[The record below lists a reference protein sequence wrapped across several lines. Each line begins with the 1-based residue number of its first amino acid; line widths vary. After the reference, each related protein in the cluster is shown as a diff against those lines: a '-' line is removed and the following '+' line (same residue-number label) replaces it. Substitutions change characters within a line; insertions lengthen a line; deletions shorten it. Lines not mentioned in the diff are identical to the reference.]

1 MKMRHRRGQALIYAA
16 ILMLVFIG
24 FAALVIDGAR
34 GYFAA
39 RETQGAADVAAIGG
53 TLALIEKGSSSDA
66 IAGAQLAGNYPAAGY
81 PAETLNVVDAQ
92 PASIDA
98 SNISVG
104 NWGCS
109 PCPSCT
115 PTFQAN
121 VTPYNAVRVTPT
133 FRINNLIPLWQ
144 TVSHPHRNATA
155 AWLTIGTGTS
165 CLPVLLGNCFTC
177 YSDSCSSDS
186 AQIQIINFAS
196 GGTGNTNAT
205 WYYPGY
211 PCGGTCGTTDLA
223 KYVPAVP
230 GCNTSE
236 VKNVPQPAG
245 GQCGS
250 PLNLGSTVY
259 ATHGSITSVC
269 KDFGCLVGN
278 QYLVGVMGRSCGV
291 PTAGTQTVTGFS
303 TVKILGVKC
312 SSSGNTSTIW
322 GDGSGLANDQMKVR
336 AQFIDCS
343 KPENVP
349 LCGSQLT
356 SCCPGCGTGYTV
368 LVE

>member
-1 MKMRHRRGQALIYAA
+1 MRRRNGQALIYAA
-16 ILMLVFIG
+16 ILMLLFIG
-24 FAALVIDGAR
+24 FAALVVDGAR
-34 GYFAA
+34 NYFAA

-53 TLALIEKGSSSDA
+53 TLALIETGSSSDGV
-66 IAGAQLAGNYPAAGY
+66 AGAQEAGNYPAAGY
-81 PAETLNVVDAQ
+81 PATTLNVVNGQ

-109 PCPSCT
+109 PCGSCT

-133 FRINNLIPLWQ
+133 FPINNLIPLWQ
-144 TVSHPHRNATA
+144 TVSHPDRNATA

-165 CLPVLLGNCFTC
+165 CIPLLLGNCFTC

-186 AQIQIINFAS
+186 AQTQIINFAS

-211 PCGGTCGTTDLA
+211 PCGGSCGTTDLA
-223 KYVPAVP
+223 KYVPGVCN
-230 GCNTSE
+230 GTCCNTSG
-236 VKNVPQPAG
+236 VPQPAG
-245 GQCGS
+245 GLCG
-250 PLNLGSTVY
+250 PTMNLGSTVH

-278 QYLVGVMGRSCGV
+278 QYLVGVMGTSCGV
-291 PTAGTQTVTGFS
+291 PTSGTQTVTGFA
-303 TVKILGVKC
+303 TVKILGVNC
-312 SSSGNTSTIW
+312 SSGNSW
-322 GDGSGLANDQMKVR
+322 GDTSGLTTDQMKVQ

-343 KPENVP
+343 KPANAP
-349 LCGSQLT
+349 ICSSQLT
-356 SCCPGCGTGYTV
+356 SCCPGCGTGFVV